1 MRSGVTLVVAGLY
14 RAHIKNLT
22 LVPSYYF
29 NMKKIMRILSVVIGI
44 SLVGYLFSYIGSHNM
59 GVLNP
64 KGLIA
69 EAEKNLLITAVSL
82 MMIVIIPVFV
92 MLFSFAWRYR
102 ASNTKAKYAPDWHNN
117 LPLEIVWWL
126 VPVTIIAI
134 LGTITWKTTHD
145 LDPFKPLDLDVKP
158 VTVQVVALDW
168 KWLFIYPDEHIATVN
183 YLVIPKDTPINF
195 IITADAPMNAFWIPQ
210 LGTQIYA
217 MPGMSAKLHL
227 VANEEGIYK
236 GVSSNFSGDGFSG
249 MKFDTKVISGE
260 EYADWV
266 NTARTISSPLTKETY
281 TALAK
286 QSKNVPV
293 HLFSS
298 VEDGLYDSIIMK
310 FMAPGEMG
318 TNKSSSGASQGS
330 PMNMEGM
337 GTMMSH

>member
-1 MRSGVTLVVAGLY
+1 
-14 RAHIKNLT
+14 
-22 LVPSYYF
+22 
-29 NMKKIMRILSVVIGI
+29 
-44 SLVGYLFSYIGSHNM
+44 
-59 GVLNP
+59 
-64 KGLIA
+64 
-69 EAEKNLLITAVSL
+69 
-82 MMIVIIPVFV
+82 
-92 MLFSFAWRYR
+92 
-102 ASNTKAKYAPDWHNN
+102 
-117 LPLEIVWWL
+117 
-126 VPVTIIAI
+126 
-134 LGTITWKTTHD
+134 
-145 LDPFKPLDLDVKP
+145 
-158 VTVQVVALDW
+158 
-168 KWLFIYPDEHIATVN
+168 
-183 YLVIPKDTPINF
+183 
-195 IITADAPMNAFWIPQ
+195 
-210 LGTQIYA
+210 
-217 MPGMSAKLHL
+217 MSAKLHL